1 MIQTNFLAV
10 LVAAIVATVVGMVWY
25 GPLFGKEW
33 SKMIGLTPEKMAEAK
48 KNGMT
53 TAYGVNF
60 IAAIVMAYVLSNSLA
75 DRHIVDIGTA
85 LYLAFWIWLGFIAT
99 VMLGGVLWEKKPMAL
114 YWIQSLYYLVSL
126 WVMALVI
133 IWLR

>member
-10 LVAAIVATVVGMVWY
+10 LVAAIAATAVGVLWY

-33 SKMIGLTPEKMAEAK
+33 SKLIGFTPEKMVEAK
-48 KNGMT
+48 KNGTT
-53 TAYGVNF
+53 TAYVVNF
-60 IAAIVMAYVLSNSLA
+60 IAAVVMAYVLSNSLA

-99 VMLGGVLWEKKPMAL
+99 VMIAGVLWEKKPMAL

-126 WVMALVI
+126 WVMAIVL

>member
-10 LVAAIVATVVGMVWY
+10 LVAAIVATVVGVVWY

-53 TAYGVNF
+53 TAYVVNF
-60 IAAIVMAYVLSNSLA
+60 IAAVVMAYVLSNSLA

-126 WVMALVI
+126 WLMAIVI

>member
-1 MIQTNFLAV
+1 M
-10 LVAAIVATVVGMVWY
+10 LVAAIVATVLGVVWY

-33 SKMIGLTPEKMAEAK
+33 LRMIGMTPEKIAEVK
-48 KNGMT
+48 KQGMT
-53 TAYGVNF
+53 TAYVVNF
-60 IAAIVMAYVLSNSLA
+60 IAAALMAYVLSNSLV

-99 VMLGGVLWEKKPMAL
+99 VLLAGVLWEKKPMAL
-114 YWIQSLYYLVSL
+114 YWIQSLYYLVAL
-126 WVMALVI
+126 WLMAIVL